1 MANLVGLY
9 YKFLDSGGKVCN
21 KICSITV
28 SVGTDD
34 TLNQNVTSCIHYT
47 DLGGLTSY
55 INSYNKLFLHN

>member
-9 YKFLDSGGKVCN
+9 YKFLDSSGKVCN

-34 TLNQNVTSCIHYT
+34 TLNQNVTTGVNYT
-47 DLGGLTSY
+47 DFGGLASY
-55 INSYNKLFLHN
+55 IYSYYVLLIPN